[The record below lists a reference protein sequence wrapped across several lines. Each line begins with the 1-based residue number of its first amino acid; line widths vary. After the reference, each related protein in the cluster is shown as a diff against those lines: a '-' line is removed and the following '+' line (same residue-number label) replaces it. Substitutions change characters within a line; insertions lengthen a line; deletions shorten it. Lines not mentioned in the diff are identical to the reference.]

1 MSIVSGIVLF
11 AVVWFLVLFI
21 VLPIR
26 LETQGDRG
34 EVLSGTHA
42 SAPANLS
49 MKRKALI
56 TTAAGLTVAIPS
68 YFFYRFFRG
77 MVSEYVISMEEK
89 AITLIDAIERGNVE
103 PGDLTY
109 TAK

>member
-56 TTAAGLTVAIPS
+56 TTGVAILVWS
-68 YFFYRFFRG
+68 VLVG
-77 MVSEYVISMEEK
+77 VILSGVISVRD
-89 AITLIDAIERGNVE
+89 IDFFQRMGPPSLRG
-103 PGDLTY
+103 D
-109 TAK
+109 

>member
-26 LETQGDRG
+26 LETQGDKG
-34 EVLSGTHA
+34 EVMSGTHA

-56 TTAAGLTVAIPS
+56 TTGVAILVWAILVGVILS
-68 YFFYRFFRG
+68 G
-77 MVSEYVISMEEK
+77 VISVRD
-89 AITLIDAIERGNVE
+89 IDFFKRMGPPSLRG
-103 PGDLTY
+103 G
-109 TAK
+109 

>member
-56 TTAAGLTVAIPS
+56 TTGVAILVWALLVGVILS
-68 YFFYRFFRG
+68 G
-77 MVSEYVISMEEK
+77 VISVRD
-89 AITLIDAIERGNVE
+89 IDFFERMG
-103 PGDLTY
+103 PPSLRGD
-109 TAK
+109 